1 MVRKQYG
8 VVLTANKAMEIY
20 SIKLQLSVPN
30 SYRASLM
37 SGGIMSVPGL
47 SRWVAGYFGV
57 SPKTV
62 RDIWNGRTW
71 KSVTRSFDGQVRVS
85 HASVE
90 VPPCMWIDPFDEV
103 M

>member
-1 MVRKQYG
+1 MVRKHAL
-8 VVLTANKAMEIY
+8 VLTADKAMEIY
-20 SIKLQLSVPN
+20 NIKVQLSVPY
-30 SYRASLM
+30 SYRSSLM
-37 SGGIMSVPGL
+37 SNSTARVPGL

-71 KSVTRSFDGQVRVS
+71 KNVTRSFDGQVRVS